1 MTYQPHALSNLG
13 LAGKYFEKLPS
24 DDISRR
30 YFNGEKY
37 ESSLA
42 SKLKILFA
50 ADSLLAEL
58 NKFYPYQPVI
68 KATYDLYLERKE
80 RNQNTALAISA
91 IGT

>member
-1 MTYQPHALSNLG
+1 MTYQPHVLSNLG
-13 LAGKYFEKLPS
+13 FAGKYFEKLPS

-42 SKLKILFA
+42 SKVKILFA
-50 ADSLLAEL
+50 VDSVLAEL

-68 KATYDLYLERKE
+68 KATYDLYRERKE
-80 RNQNTALAISA
+80 KNQNIALAVSFM
-91 IGT
+91 GT